1 MKVAAWNYGLL
12 NHNQN
17 TTKLFT
23 LRENMT
29 FLEADSAV
37 FFLEPFLNQ
46 DNCWVHQFNP
56 PPRQR
61 VNPCIRND
69 HYHIFQSR
77 PMLFHLKVD
86 KTFGVFRRQKI
97 SCQMI
102 ILKKGPQHQLST
114 ILAQLVTKGYQDQTP
129 RLNLSKTSYFIKTI
143 LHHTVQ
149 RFDGC

>member
-1 MKVAAWNYGLL
+1 MMKVAAWNYGLL

-102 ILKKGPQHQLST
+102 ILKKRPTTSIEYYTCLASYERLSRPNT
-114 ILAQLVTKGYQDQTP
+114 Q
-129 RLNLSKTSYFIKTI
+129 IK
-143 LHHTVQ
+143 LK
-149 RFDGC
+149 